1 MSFPAECPRNL
12 PGYTEHSSCQQV
24 FRNLAAPTI
33 YGKKKKSGREW
44 EENKVTKNLNNVPL
58 LVLGDTWTFRNCGHE
73 TSCTK
78 LPGVGGS
85 WETTQIPEDP
95 LTQDLQDQGTGI
107 ASLGDSFA
115 VSEFPMLRDLQ
126 GKTYINFIQQ
136 PKLM

>member
-1 MSFPAECPRNL
+1 MFPCLSLEIHGLSGTVGMR
-12 PGYTEHSSCQQV
+12 
-24 FRNLAAPTI
+24 LA
-33 YGKKKKSGREW
+33 
-44 EENKVTKNLNNVPL
+44 VPNY
-58 LVLGDTWTFRNCGHE
+58 LGLGA
-73 TSCTK
+73 
-78 LPGVGGS
+78 V